1 MKQFIPVLMISVLAA
16 CATTSAIHRKSNDML
31 HSQGYGPAVEYLK
44 KQAAERPD
52 DVEVRALLARFRWHW
67 LLELESQADT
77 ALRTGATD
85 KALALY
91 NRIVAEDPNN
101 ARALAGLETIQRGFQ
116 HGQWQLEAQEAWARE
131 QDDAAL
137 AAVNRI
143 LSEAPN
149 DGAASALK
157 QQIEEKRNRETMS
170 SRKLKSAFKK
180 KITLEFRDQNLRSI
194 FEVVS
199 RSAGINF
206 IFDKDVPPDLR
217 TTIFA
222 RNTTADDAI
231 RVLLATNRLERKML
245 NENTLLIYP
254 STPDKLRENQ
264 ELVTKAF
271 YVTNADISKTMN
283 MIKLMVKTN
292 DVYVDERLNM
302 IVMRDSPEAIRVA
315 EKLIAAHDVPDPEV
329 TLDLEVLEISDR
341 RAQNIGLKLPSQVGF
356 SVNGNTLVGE
366 TIVERGTTLQ
376 VLSKLNKGNVTVSG
390 VSASLA
396 AQLEDSDARTL
407 ANPRIRIRN
416 REKAKILI
424 GEKVPIFTTST
435 TNNVTSSSVQYQDV
449 GLTLRAEPTIHNDS
463 NVSVKLYLEV
473 SSLGDLVTD
482 GGTTSATSAYRIG
495 SRVAE
500 TVLRLKDGETQML
513 AGLINQQDRA
523 TYTRLPGLGD
533 IPILGRLFGSSVGS
547 KERSEIVL
555 LITPHIIRN
564 LNRPAAYV
572 TEFSSGTAAQLSDQP
587 LYLNNTESLSPN
599 SAQPGEFPNPV
610 QAAPGVAP
618 APVQAPAPAPVAP
631 APVTIP
637 APPPP
642 SGPASASRPAGDF
655 PSSGSPPADSPEA
668 AAQRKK

>member
-1 MKQFIPVLMISVLAA
+1 MKQFIPVVLISVLAA
-16 CATTSAIHRKSNDML
+16 CASTSAVNRKSADVLQNE
-31 HSQGYGPAVEYLK
+31 GYGPAVEYLTQ
-44 KQAAERPD
+44 QAAKRPKD
-52 DVEVRALLARFRWHW
+52 LETRALLMRFRWHW
-67 LLELESQADT
+67 LLEMDSQAET
-77 ALRTGATD
+77 ALRNNETD

-91 NRIVAEDPNN
+91 KRILKEDPNHN
-101 ARALAGLETIQRGFQ
+101 RALSGLETIRRGYQ
-116 HGQWQLEAQEAWARE
+116 HGQWQLEAQEAWARD
-131 QDDAAL
+131 QDEVAL

-143 LSEAPN
+143 LSEAPS
-149 DGAASALK
+149 DAAALALK
-157 QQIEEKRNRETMS
+157 TQIDEKRNRDTMT
-170 SRKLKSAFKK
+170 SRKLKTAFKK
-180 KITLEFRDQNLRSI
+180 KITLEFRDQNLRSV
-194 FEVVS
+194 FEVIS

-302 IVMRDSPEAIRVA
+302 IVMRDTPEAIRVA
-315 EKLIAAHDVPDPEV
+315 EKLIAAHDVPDSEV
-329 TLDLEVLEISDR
+329 TLEIEVLEVTDR
-341 RAQNIGLKLPSQVGF
+341 HMHDIGLRLPTKVGF
-356 SVNGNTLVGE
+356 AINGNT
-366 TIVERGTTLQ
+366 TNKDGTVTEKPINLA
-376 VLSKLNKGNVTVSG
+376 VLSKLNKGNVSVTG
-390 VSASLA
+390 LTASIA
-396 AQLEDSDARTL
+396 AQLEDADTRTL

-416 REKAKILI
+416 KEKAKILI

-449 GLTLRAEPTIHNDS
+449 GLTVRAEPTIHNDS

-473 SSLGDLVTD
+473 SSLGDVVTD
-482 GGTTSATSAYRIG
+482 GTTSGSKAYRIG

-513 AGLINQQDRA
+513 AGLINQEDRS
-523 TYTRLPGLGD
+523 TYARVPGLGD
-533 IPILGRLFGSSVGS
+533 IPILGRLFGATVGS

-555 LITPHIIRN
+555 LITPHIVRN
-564 LNRPAAYV
+564 LARPAAYI
-572 TEFSSGTAAQLSDQP
+572 TEFSSGTAAQLSDSP
-587 LYLNNTESLSPN
+587 LFLNNTETLSPN
-599 SAQPGEFPNPV
+599 AAPPGEFPNP
-610 QAAPGVAP
+610 ASATPP
-618 APVQAPAPAPVAP
+618 PAPVAP
-631 APVTIP
+631 VAPAVPVVPAPPPAPVTTP

-642 SGPASASRPAGDF
+642 SGPASISKPAGEF
-655 PSSGSPPADSPEA
+655 PSASSSAGAASG
-668 AAQRKK
+668 AQAK